1 MHKFPRLILK
11 AGEGRRVEQ
20 GHLWVFS
27 NEVAQL
33 EDVGDNDEVGVF
45 SAKGKFLGN
54 ALLSP
59 SAQLRARI
67 YSRKSEHCDKDFI
80 KRQLSLALEYRKKI
94 GYFRHSYRL
103 CFSES
108 DFLPG
113 LVVDIYGNRLVIQLS
128 TKSMDTRR
136 EMIVD
141 VLRELMLPDCIY
153 ERSNVPL
160 REMEGL
166 PQVTGLLYGKLH
178 SPAEVIE
185 NNLFLLTDI
194 VNGQKTGFFL
204 DQVENRMRLMP
215 FVKGKR
221 VLDLFCYIGAWSLIS
236 VANGADSAVG
246 VDTSEPAILLAQ
258 ESAQRNSLSSKCQF
272 IKEDA
277 FEFLKRVHNQGK
289 YFDFIIVD
297 PPPLARRKKD
307 VKNALKAYRDINLR
321 AIRVLS
327 PGGILATASCS
338 YHISTEEFLQILRF
352 SAKDANADMKL
363 IFSGGQSPDHPV
375 HLSTPETAYLKFFAF
390 IKV

>member
-1 MHKFPRLILK
+1 MVNIPRLILK

-33 EDVGDNDEVGVF
+33 EDAGESDEVSVF

-54 ALLSP
+54 ALLSS

-67 YSRKSEHCDKDFI
+67 YSRKSERCDKDFI
-80 KRQLSLALEYRKKI
+80 KKQLSLALEYRKKI

-103 CFSES
+103 YYSES

-113 LVVDIYGNRLVIQLS
+113 LIVDVYGNQLVIQLT
-128 TKSMDTRR
+128 TKSMDARR
-136 EMIVD
+136 EIIVD
-141 VLRELMLPDCIY
+141 VLKELMSPECVY
-153 ERSNVPL
+153 ERSDVPL

-166 PQVTGLLYGKLH
+166 PQVTGLLYGKLN
-178 SPAEVIE
+178 SPAEVVE
-185 NNLFLLTDI
+185 NNLILLADI

-204 DQVENRMRLMP
+204 DQVENRIRLMP
-215 FVKGKR
+215 FVKGKK
-221 VLDLFCYIGAWSLIS
+221 VLDLFCYVGAWSLIS
-236 VANGADSAVG
+236 VANGAESTVG

-258 ESAQRNSLSSKCQF
+258 KSAQRNLLSSKCQF
-272 IKEDA
+272 IKEDT
-277 FEFLKRVHNQGK
+277 FEFLKMVHNQGK
-289 YFDFIIVD
+289 IFDFIIVD

-307 VKNALKAYRDINLR
+307 VRNALKAYRDVNFR
-321 AIRVLS
+321 AMRVLS
-327 PGGILATASCS
+327 PGGVLATASCS
-338 YHISTEEFLQILRF
+338 YHISSEEFLQILRF
-352 SAKDANADMKL
+352 SAKDAHTDMRL

-375 HLSTPETAYLKFFAF
+375 HLATPETAYLKFFAF